1 MAANAGIREFENSER
16 RLFDKFR
23 LHFQSHFFELEDPPL
38 RARVIEVG
46 SGKPV
51 VLVHGGGG
59 VAALWAP
66 LMAELKDV
74 RLLAVDRPGCGLTDG
89 FNYRGVDFRR
99 HAVQFLEG
107 LLDALNLES
116 APFIANSVGGL
127 WTFWLALDKPGRV
140 SAIAQL
146 GCPALILDTSAPFP
160 MRLLS
165 VRGLNQIMFAV
176 EPPSQR
182 QAKRILKR
190 MGHSEESVERLPAEF
205 IECFF
210 RAGTLRNYKTGWLTL
225 LERVLRLG
233 GPANDLPL
241 HEDELRRIRQPVAF
255 VWGDSDPF
263 GGPEVGRLAV
273 NDMPNATLEVIPGGH
288 LPWVDDAASCGQAAL
303 KFLKTHSLA

>member
-1 MAANAGIREFENSER
+1 MAANAGIQEFENSER
-16 RLFDKFR
+16 RLFDKFG
-23 LHFQSHFFELEDPPL
+23 LHVESHFLELENPPL

-46 SGKPV
+46 SGEPV

-74 RLLAVDRPGCGLTDG
+74 RLLAVDRPGCGMTDG
-89 FNYRGVDFRR
+89 FNYRGVDVRR
-99 HAVQFLEG
+99 HAVQFLDG
-107 LLDALNLES
+107 VLDALNLDS
-116 APFIANSVGGL
+116 APFIANSMGGL

-165 VRGLNQIMFAV
+165 VRGLNQIMSAV
-176 EPPSQR
+176 EPPSQN

-190 MGHSEESVERLPAEF
+190 MGHSEEGVERLPAEV

-210 RAGTLRNYKTGWLTL
+210 RAGKLQNYKTGWLTL
-225 LERVLRLG
+225 LERVLGLG
-233 GPANDLPL
+233 GAASDLSL
-241 HEDELRRIRQPVAF
+241 SEEELGRIRQPVSF

-263 GGPEVGRLAV
+263 GAPEVGRLAV
-273 NDMPNATLEVIPGGH
+273 NSMPNATLEVIPGGH
-288 LPWVDDAASCGQAAL
+288 LPWLDDAAACGQATM